1 MEEEYK
7 YIGKRLPKVDVLEK
21 VKGEAK
27 YGVDIELPGMLHG
40 KVLRSPFP
48 HAKIFH
54 IDTAGAE
61 RLPGVKAV
69 VTAEDTP
76 KIKFACFPLS
86 YVEDEHVL
94 AIDKV
99 RFIGDE
105 VAAVTAVDEET
116 AEEALDLIKVEY
128 EELPAV
134 FDPEEAMKPDAPRI
148 HEAEQNISSRFQYGR
163 GDINKGFK
171 EADHI
176 FEDRFVTQYVHQ
188 CHLEPTVCVAD
199 FDAAGRLTFW
209 LTSMAPSD
217 IRLSIA
223 KCLNIPESKI
233 RVIQPYIGGAFGAK
247 NPLPRL
253 YPICALLARKA
264 GKPVRMLNT
273 REEEFVTT
281 RPRLPMI
288 IRLKTGVKKDGRLV
302 AVHVKVTGDHG
313 AYAGHSETI
322 MSWTGLGVS
331 SIYRISHF
339 IDEGVGIYT
348 NRGSVG
354 AFRGYGYLQ
363 MMFAFESQMDMIAE
377 RLNIDPVELRL
388 KNVVSEGEVTPVGWE
403 LKSLASRECLQKS
416 TEYTKWKE
424 KKLNKQANRGIGI
437 ASIIYL
443 SDVQFIDFDGSH
455 AFVKVLEDG
464 RVQIISGETDYG
476 QGAHTVFSQIAA
488 EELGVPMEDVDISPK
503 DSDLVPYALG
513 PWGSRLTI
521 GGGNAVRL
529 AAIDARN
536 QLFKIVADMWEA
548 NIMDLEVKEGKV
560 RVKGSPEKEITFSEV
575 VKAGLY
581 SKGVSAIIG
590 KGLDRRNTVLVEDMN
605 VNANLS
611 SAYTFAT
618 QVAEVEVDPETGKV
632 KVLDFVTTCDIGKA
646 INPMAVEGQ
655 FEGAVAQGLGF
666 ALMEEIMYDKG
677 KVMNPNLLNYAL
689 PTMLDV
695 PSVKTILAETI
706 DPTGPYGGKGC
717 AELSTI
723 PVAAAI
729 ANAIYDAVGVRIK
742 ELPITPE
749 KILKALRERKEE

>member
-1 MEEEYK
+1 MKECSVV
-7 YIGKRLPKVDVLEK
+7 GKRLPNVDGVAKVT
-21 VKGEAK
+21 GRAK
-27 YGVDIELPGMLHG
+27 YGVDIGFPGMLFG
-40 KVLRSPFP
+40 KVLRSHLP
-48 HAKIFH
+48 HAKILN
-54 IDTAGAE
+54 IDTSRVE
-61 RLPGVKAV
+61 KLPGVKAV

-76 KIKFACFPLS
+76 KIKYGCFPLS

-105 VAAVTAVDEET
+105 VAAVAAVDEET
-116 AEEALDLIKVEY
+116 AEEALNLIKVDY
-128 EELPAV
+128 EKLPAV
-134 FDPEEAMKPDAPRI
+134 FEAEEAIKPDAPKI
-148 HEAEQNISSRFQYGR
+148 HEVEQNISSRFKYGR

-188 CHLEPTVCVAD
+188 CHLEPTVCIAS
-199 FDAAGRLTFW
+199 FDATGRLTFW

-217 IRLSIA
+217 IRLAIA

-233 RVIQPYIGGAFGAK
+233 RIIQPYIGGAFGAK

-264 GKPVRMLNT
+264 EKPVRMVNT
-273 REEEFVTT
+273 REEEFITT

-288 IRLKTGVKKDGRLV
+288 IRLKTGIKKDGRLV
-302 AVHVKVTGDHG
+302 ATHIKVIGDHG
-313 AYAGHSETI
+313 AYAGHSQSI
-322 MSWTGLGVS
+322 ISWTGLGVS
-331 SIYRISHF
+331 SIYRISNF
-339 IDEGVGIYT
+339 IDEGVGVYT

-363 MMFAFESQMDMIAE
+363 MMFAFESQMDMIAK
-377 RLNIDPVELRL
+377 RLNMDPVELRL
-388 KNVVSEGEVTPVGWE
+388 KNVVSEGETTPVGWE
-403 LKSLASRECLQKS
+403 LKSLASIECLQKS

-443 SDVQFIDFDGSH
+443 SDVQFIEFEGSH

-476 QGAHTVFSQIAA
+476 QGANTVFSQMAA
-488 EELGVPMEDVDISPK
+488 EELGVTIDDVDMSPK
-503 DSDLVPYALG
+503 DSDIVPYTLG

-536 QLFKIVADMWEA
+536 KLFKIVADMWEA
-548 NIMDLEVKEGKV
+548 NIMDLEVKEGKI
-560 RVKGSPEKEITFSEV
+560 RVKGSPEKAITFSEV

-581 SKGVSAIIG
+581 TKGESAIIG
-590 KGLDRRNTVLVEDMN
+590 KGLDKRNTVFVEDMN
-605 VNANLS
+605 INGNLS
-611 SAYTFAT
+611 SAYTFAV
-618 QVAEVEVDPETGKV
+618 QIAEVEVDPETGKV

-646 INPMAVEGQ
+646 INPMLVEGQ

-666 ALMEEIMYDKG
+666 ALMEKVMYDEG
-677 KVMNPNLLNYAL
+677 KVINPNFFSYSL

-695 PSVKTILAETI
+695 PSVKTIMAETI

-723 PVAAAI
+723 PVAATI

-749 KILKALRERKEE
+749 KILKELREKKGV